1 MDADKKTFTSKN
13 KRLEVY
19 LCDTEEGRKFISIRK
34 DKIFYVSLTL
44 EEYNELME
52 GGKNGKS

>member
-1 MDADKKTFTSKN
+1 MDMDKKIFTSKN